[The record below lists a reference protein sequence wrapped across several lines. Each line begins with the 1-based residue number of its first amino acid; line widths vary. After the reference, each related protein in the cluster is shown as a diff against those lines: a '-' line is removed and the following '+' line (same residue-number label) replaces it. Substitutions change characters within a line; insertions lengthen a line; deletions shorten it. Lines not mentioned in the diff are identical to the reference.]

1 MTIQRFESGPR
12 MSQAVTCGDMGYLAG
27 QTANTTVGA
36 GVTAQTQ
43 EILDTIDRLLALG
56 WGGPAR
62 AQPATPQA
70 APQATTSHAT
80 TPERVINIYNWS
92 DYIDPRMLD
101 AFTRETGIRVVYDTY
116 DNNEILETKL
126 LAGRSGYDLVVPSG
140 PFLQRLIRAQVFQPL
155 DKAKIP
161 NLVHA
166 WPEVAGRLATY
177 DPGNAYAVDYMW
189 GTTGIG
195 VNLGL
200 VRERLGAAQPLNT
213 WSLVLNGGLLNK
225 LKDCGVMLLDS
236 PEDLIPSLLP
246 AYGLKPDTKRWD
258 DITQVTDALFKVRG
272 AVRKFHSSEYIGG
285 LANGDLCLA
294 VGYSGDVMQAKKRA
308 EEAKNDV
315 DIAYYVPREGALMW
329 FDAFAIPKDAPHPAE
344 AHAFIDYMMR
354 PEVAAANTNF
364 VSYASG
370 NAAAKKFVKAE
381 ILGNPGIYPDDA
393 TLQRL
398 FVNTAWDDRTQ
409 RFVTRAWTRVR
420 TGR

>member
-1 MTIQRFESGPR
+1 MIRARTRRSRVAG
-12 MSQAVTCGDMGYLAG
+12 AGLLAG
-27 QTANTTVGA
+27 ALVA
-36 GVTAQTQ
+36 
-43 EILDTIDRLLALG
+43 LALG

-62 AQPATPQA
+62 AQ
-70 APQATTSHAT
+70 T